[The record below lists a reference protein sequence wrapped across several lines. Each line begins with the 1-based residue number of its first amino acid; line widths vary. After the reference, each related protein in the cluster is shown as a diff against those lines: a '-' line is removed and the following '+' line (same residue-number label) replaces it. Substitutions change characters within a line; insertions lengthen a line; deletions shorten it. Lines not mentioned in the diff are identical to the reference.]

1 MLTWNFLVN
10 SPNINEYVLMLKKL
24 SFISMIGKCFF
35 HLKTKHLKN
44 IELTKIIPLLFYQYG
59 EHCEGDNSSVIFV
72 FTPYPL

>member
-1 MLTWNFLVN
+1 MLTWNTLVN
-10 SPNINEYVLMLKKL
+10 SPNINECVNVEKTFFYQYDREV
-24 SFISMIGKCFF
+24 FF